1 MTDKDATFRPG
12 QRVYHR
18 QLKKFGRYIE
28 DSWTSG
34 ESIVAF
40 PMDPVPGLPD
50 EDEELRV
57 TTAQLVAADEV
68 EENG

>member
-1 MTDKDATFRPG
+1 MPTFTPG

-18 QLKKFGRYIE
+18 QLRKSGRYVE
-28 DSWTSG
+28 DAWTSG

-40 PMDPVPGLPD
+40 PMDSVPGLPD
-50 EDEELRV
+50 EDEELRI

-68 EENG
+68 EEKA

>member
-1 MTDKDATFRPG
+1 MSEPTFTAG
-12 QRVYHR
+12 QRVFHNQR
-18 QLKKFGRYIE
+18 KQFGVYVE

-40 PMDPVPGLPD
+40 PRDPVPGLPD

-68 EENG
+68 EGNA